1 MSTKELQ
8 QGIID
13 NMRRWQKIENVS
25 VTQCSEIIAKT
36 NNPIIRMVMEV
47 ILADSQRHYATQE
60 LIATSLETGTISVT
74 PDELAEVWDLIQTH
88 IEMEKKAEELARESL
103 EMLKGKKMVVQE
115 YLLGYLMKDEAKHDF
130 LLENLEAIKKGMYP
144 YG

>member
-8 QGIID
+8 QGIIE
-13 NMRRWQKIENVS
+13 NMRRWQKIENAS

-36 NNPIIRMVMEV
+36 KNPIIRMVMEV

-60 LIATSLETGTISVT
+60 LIANSLETNTISVS
-74 PDELAEVWDLIQTH
+74 PDELAEVWDLIQKH
-88 IEMEKKAEELARESL
+88 IDMEKKAEELAKESL

-115 YLLGYLMKDEAKHDF
+115 YLLDYLMKDEAKHDF
-130 LLENLEAIKKGMYP
+130 LLENLAAIKKGMYP